1 MREFKVAKG
10 FEDKNV
16 ILPTR
21 ATKHSAGYD
30 FHILSDR
37 DTFIHPQETIKFHTG
52 VKAYMEDDEVLLIDI
67 RSSMGIKKS
76 IVLANCHAVIDSDF
90 ADNPDN
96 DGEIMIALINIGDKA
111 QVIEPNARVAQGMFI
126 KYLTTDNDEADT
138 ERVGGVGSTNA

>member
-21 ATKHSAGYD
+21 ATKNSAGYD
-30 FHILSDR
+30 FHIISDR
-37 DTFIHPQETIKFHTG
+37 DTFIHPQEAIKFHTG

-76 IVLANCHAVIDSDF
+76 IVLANSQGVIDSDF

-96 DGEIMIALINIGDKA
+96 DGEIMIALTNLGDKA

-126 KYLTTDNDEADT
+126 KYLTTDNDKADA

>member
-30 FHILSDR
+30 FHILNER

-76 IVLANCHAVIDSDF
+76 IVLANVQGVIDADF
-90 ADNPDN
+90 VDNPDN
-96 DGEIMIALINIGDKA
+96 DGEIMIALTNIGDKA

-126 KYLTTDNDEADT
+126 KYLTTDNDKADA